1 MINFQRLLKTKD
13 LELYEFYN
21 FELAFSCYGIVV
33 DTHRLGTIDDH
44 PHLKGKLKEDD
55 EIVNDP
61 NLIKV
66 ILFFR
71 DEPQEEMIS
80 ELDSLLDS
88 LLLYLNYDWARDS
101 IIIKNESKN
110 SLGNED
116 VNNFYYD
123 YVCDYLVKNF
133 GFTKESLNKFNNP
146 TFAFLT
152 QEKEWDKE
160 TEEKYKIKFD

>member
-101 IIIKNESKN
+101 IIIKNES
-110 SLGNED
+110 NEIITD
-116 VNNFYYD
+116 ILCLAEISSFMTRKKAANNAALARR
-123 YVCDYLVKNF
+123 V
-133 GFTKESLNKFNNP
+133 
-146 TFAFLT
+146 
-152 QEKEWDKE
+152 
-160 TEEKYKIKFD
+160 